1 MLFSPP
7 FCPIYLDVHVD
18 MIETLYGSSP
28 SSRKS
33 LYFEEQ
39 VDRGEQAL
47 DGQEAGDA
55 LWDGETLYRVQG
67 SSSSLRLFLHLTC
80 DTSST

>member
-55 LWDGETLYRVQG
+55 LWDGETLYRMQG
-67 SSSSLRLFLHLTC
+67 SSSSLPLFLHL
-80 DTSST
+80 